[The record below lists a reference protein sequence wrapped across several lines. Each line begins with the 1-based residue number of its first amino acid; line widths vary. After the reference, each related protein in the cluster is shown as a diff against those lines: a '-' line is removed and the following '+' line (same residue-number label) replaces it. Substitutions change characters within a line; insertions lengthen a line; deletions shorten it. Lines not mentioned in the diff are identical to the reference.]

1 MLKEIKC
8 EQKLFVFVTYLYVT
22 FSLLYIGKKVY
33 DNETREDSFPFN
45 IGYFVAI
52 LLIHTKAYGYILTK
66 IQEKAYSKAMK
77 YFGWM
82 FMLMAITVVMTC
94 TVGGYDGTYYQK
106 IVDMTTLVSTLIY
119 QFIVLYV
126 VFIRISLKMDK
137 KMTEYNYDQQYSAD
151 QSNVHTTDGS
161 AVGFSPVGMV

>member
-45 IGYFVAI
+45 IGYFIAI
-52 LLIHTKAYGYILTK
+52 LLIHLKAYGYVLTK
-66 IQEKAYSKAMK
+66 IQEKAYGETMK

-82 FMLMAITVVMTC
+82 FMLMAITIVMTC

-106 IVDMTTLVSTLIY
+106 IADINTLVSTLIY

-137 KMTEYNYDQQYSAD
+137 KMTEYKYDQHYRAD
-151 QSNVHTTDGS
+151 QSNVPSTDGS
-161 AVGFSPVGMV
+161 VLGLYPVGMV

>member
-52 LLIHTKAYGYILTK
+52 LTIHLKAYGYILTK
-66 IQEKAYSKAMK
+66 IHEKAYSEAMN

-82 FMLMAITVVMTC
+82 FMVMAITVVMTC
-94 TVGGYDGTYYQK
+94 TVGGAYVHK
-106 IVDMTTLVSTLIY
+106 AFCR
-119 QFIVLYV
+119 QFQ
-126 VFIRISLKMDK
+126 
-137 KMTEYNYDQQYSAD
+137 TQ
-151 QSNVHTTDGS
+151 
-161 AVGFSPVGMV
+161 GFWQNPWVWKWSDLSRQNDFCL

>member
-22 FSLLYIGKKVY
+22 FSLLYIGKKIY

-52 LLIHTKAYGYILTK
+52 LTIHLKAYGYILTK
-66 IQEKAYSKAMK
+66 IHEKAYSEAMN

-82 FMLMAITVVMTC
+82 FMVMAITVVMTC
-94 TVGGYDGTYYQK
+94 TVGGYDGTYYHS
-106 IVDMTTLVSTLIY
+106 IVDINTLASTLIY

-126 VFIRISLKMDK
+126 VFIRISKKMDK
-137 KMTEYNYDQQYSAD
+137 KMKEYNYDEQYRPEQA
-151 QSNVHTTDGS
+151 NVPSTDGS
-161 AVGFSPVGMV
+161 AVGFSPVAMV